1 MGEKSNQ
8 KRRFILE
15 TAREVFAEKGFRTV
29 TMKDIVD
36 ACKISRGGLYL
47 HFESTEEIF
56 REILKMD
63 EEAEDASLDGKIDES
78 STPADILALFLKE
91 QKKEILKKKSS
102 LMVATY
108 EFYFENKAD
117 RKNNTLRK
125 QFLTGV
131 KVLENLI
138 GAGMEAGEFYAED
151 PTAAARN
158 MMYVLEGLKIAS
170 QTVGVTEKAVDE
182 EIMYLMSG
190 LLVEE

>member
-15 TAREVFAEKGFRTV
+15 TAREVFAEKGYRTV

-56 REILKMD
+56 REILKLD
-63 EEAEDASLDGKIDES
+63 EETEDASLDGKLDENS
-78 STPADILALFLKE
+78 SPSDILAVFLKE

-102 LMVATY
+102 LMAATY
-108 EFYFENKAD
+108 EFYFENKSD

-138 GAGMEAGEFYAED
+138 AAGMEAGEFYAED
-151 PTAAARN
+151 PTATARN